1 MSRQLAEL
9 EHVLGLM
16 VVEHRKLLEQVQ
28 AQHLAM
34 RAMQAEQMQNITALQ
49 ESTRLRIATLDAKRR
64 QLAVQIGKLIRLPEN
79 GAGTVEP
86 TLAQLSQAFPAR
98 AVPLRRLRD
107 ELRTLV
113 AAIQSRT
120 TIGARLA
127 GAVLGH
133 LNTAVRLIAGAVE
146 HAGVYTKHGTPRVA
160 ARIGAIEAI
169 G

>member
-16 VVEHRKLLEQVQ
+16 VVEHRKLLEQVD
-28 AQHLAM
+28 AQQLAM
-34 RAMQAEQMQNITALQ
+34 RSMQADQMQNITALQ
-49 ESTRLRIATLDAKRR
+49 ESTRLRIATLDTKRR
-64 QLAVQIGKLIRLPEN
+64 NLAIGIGKLIRLP
-79 GAGTVEP
+79 GAGEP

-98 AVPLRRLRD
+98 AVPLRQMRD
-107 ELRTLV
+107 ELRALIM
-113 AAIQSRT
+113 AIQSKT
-120 TIGARLA
+120 TVASRLA

-146 HAGVYTKHGTPRVA
+146 NAGVYTKQGTPRVA

>member
-9 EHVLGLM
+9 EHVLSLI
-16 VVEHRKLLEQVQ
+16 VVEHRKLLEQVD

-34 RAMQAEQMQNITALQ
+34 RTMQTEQIQNITALQ
-49 ESTRLRIATLDAKRR
+49 ESTRLRIATLDTKRR
-64 QLAVQIGKLIRLPEN
+64 NLAIAIGKLIRLT
-79 GAGTVEP
+79 GEP
-86 TLAQLSQAFPAR
+86 TLAQLAQAFPAR
-98 AVPLRRLRD
+98 ALPLQQLRR

-113 AAIQSRT
+113 TQIQTKT
-120 TIGARLA
+120 TIASRLA

-146 HAGVYTKHGTPRVA
+146 QAGVYTKHGTPRIA
-160 ARIGAIEAI
+160 ARIGAIEAV

>member
-9 EHVLGLM
+9 EHVLGMM
-16 VVEHRKLLEQVQ
+16 VAEHRKLLEQVD

-34 RAMQAEQMQNITALQ
+34 RTMQAEQMQNITALQ
-49 ESTRLRIATLDAKRR
+49 ESTRLRIATLDVKRR
-64 QLAVQIGKLIRLPEN
+64 TLATQIGKLIRLP
-79 GAGTVEP
+79 GEP

-98 AVPLRRLRD
+98 AIPLRHLRD
-107 ELRTLV
+107 ELRALV
-113 AAIQSRT
+113 MAIQSRT
-120 TIGARLA
+120 TVGARLA

-133 LNTAVRLIAGAVE
+133 LNTAVRLIAGAVQQ
-146 HAGVYTKHGTPRVA
+146 AGVYTKNGTPRVA

>member
-16 VVEHRKLLEQVQ
+16 VVEHRKLLEQVE
-28 AQHLAM
+28 AQQLAM

-49 ESTRLRIATLDAKRR
+49 ESTRLRIATLDTKRR
-64 QLAVQIGKLIRLPEN
+64 NLAIQIGKLIRLQ
-79 GAGTVEP
+79 GEP

-98 AVPLRRLRD
+98 AVPLRNLRD
-107 ELRTLV
+107 ELRALIT
-113 AAIQSRT
+113 AIQSKT

-146 HAGVYTKHGTPRVA
+146 NAGVYTKQGTPRVA